1 METIAAINDAETRA
15 RYAGPAVRAF
25 LNLAKAWKLSQTEQ
39 IDLLG
44 ASVTRQTLG
53 NWAVRPPATLSA
65 DELMRISFLLGVFE
79 GVERIWRHAPNEA
92 DKWIRRPRH
101 EPPFYGLSPLE
112 FMRRG
117 IPSLE
122 KTRAYVDGVTGG
134 PPSREDYPPPPRE
147 AD

>member
-1 METIAAINDAETRA
+1 MQTVAAINDAETRA

-25 LNLAKAWKLSQTEQ
+25 LNLARVWKLSQSEQ

-53 NWAVRPPATLSA
+53 NWAVRAPATLSA

-79 GVERIWRHAPNEA
+79 GMQRIWRHAPNEA

-101 EPPFYGLSPLE
+101 EPPFYGASPLE

-134 PPSREDYPPPPRE
+134 PPSREDYAAPPRE

>member
-25 LNLAKAWKLSQTEQ
+25 LNLAKAWKLSQSDQ

-65 DELMRISFLLGVFE
+65 DELMRISYLLGVFE
-79 GVERIWRHAPNEA
+79 GIQRIWRHAPDEA
-92 DKWIRRPRH
+92 DQWIHRSRR
-101 EPPFYGLSPLE
+101 EPPFYGVSPLE

-117 IPSLE
+117 IPALE

-134 PPSREDYPPPPRE
+134 PPSREDYLSPPRE
-147 AD
+147 AE

>member
-1 METIAAINDAETRA
+1 METISAINDAETRA

-53 NWAVRPPATLSA
+53 NWAVRPPAMLSA
-65 DELMRISFLLGVFE
+65 DEL
-79 GVERIWRHAPNEA
+79 
-92 DKWIRRPRH
+92 
-101 EPPFYGLSPLE
+101 
-112 FMRRG
+112 MRRG